1 MVLSVVGVLVL
12 AMGLFCGGVMV
23 AVPLGLASLSAG
35 PVLWVLFPAFCL
47 GGFALLATGA
57 RSAALRRP
65 LLAISIALLV
75 LALGAAGGLVA
86 TAAAMLE
93 AAGSTLP
100 LWYVLAVAGTL
111 GTVGAA
117 ATGRATAG

>member
-1 MVLSVVGVLVL
+1 MVLSIVGVMVL
-12 AMGLFCGGVMV
+12 ALGLVCGGVMV

-57 RSAALRRP
+57 RPAALRGPMRAVSVA
-65 LLAISIALLV
+65 LLA
-75 LALGAAGGLVA
+75 LALASAAGLVM
-86 TAAAMLE
+86 TAAAMRE

-100 LWYVLAVAGTL
+100 LWYVLAIAGTL

-117 ATGRATAG
+117 VTGRAAG

>member
-1 MVLSVVGVLVL
+1 
-12 AMGLFCGGVMV
+12 
-23 AVPLGLASLSAG
+23 
-35 PVLWVLFPAFCL
+35 
-47 GGFALLATGA
+47 FALLATGA